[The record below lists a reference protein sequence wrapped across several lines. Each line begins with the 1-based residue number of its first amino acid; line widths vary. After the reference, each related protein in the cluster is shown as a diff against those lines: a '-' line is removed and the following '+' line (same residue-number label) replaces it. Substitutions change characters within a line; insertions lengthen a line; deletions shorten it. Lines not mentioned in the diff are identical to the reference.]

1 VEDVLDLLALLAK
14 KHNIYFLLRPNLID
28 EKDNIFCEC
37 AFASDSEYLEKEA
50 KYQGVSLNQ
59 LTNYLLN
66 LQVTQLET
74 ISLLES
80 RLPRK
85 SASTLKRKVGRI
97 LNQIP
102 ERSVPDWD
110 SKI

>member
-1 VEDVLDLLALLAK
+1 MIKTQVVTIRMPVELK
-14 KHNIYFLLRPNLID
+14 SR
-28 EKDNIFCEC
+28 
-37 AFASDSEYLEKEA
+37 LEKEA

-66 LQVTQLET
+66 LQATQLET

-80 RLPRK
+80 RLSRK
-85 SASTLKRKVGRI
+85 SISTLKRKVFSI

-110 SKI
+110 SKA